1 MSSVRVA
8 GIKGEMG
15 LGSIAL
21 NPSLIIFL
29 TFKIEMPYRKA
40 ALFLQFIV
48 SDFLKILS
56 KGILSIVKKF
66 W

>member
-8 GIKGEMG
+8 GIKGEMR

-29 TFKIEMPYRKA
+29 TFKFEMPYRKA
-40 ALFLQFIV
+40 AFFLQFIV
-48 SDFLKILS
+48 SNFLKIL
-56 KGILSIVKKF
+56 
-66 W
+66 